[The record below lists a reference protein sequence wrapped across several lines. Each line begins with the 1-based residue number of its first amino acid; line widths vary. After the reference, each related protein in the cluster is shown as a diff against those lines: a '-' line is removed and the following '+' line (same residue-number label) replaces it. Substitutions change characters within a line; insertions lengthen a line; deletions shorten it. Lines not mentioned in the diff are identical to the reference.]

1 MISILLNLEPYME
14 QKKVELIKEMED
26 FNQIIFIQKGKVLIG
41 FEINREKR
49 YCL

>member
-1 MISILLNLEPYME
+1 MISVLLKLEPYME
-14 QKKVELIKEMED
+14 QKKVELIKEMEE
-26 FNQIIFIQKGKVLIG
+26 FSQIIFIQKGKVLVG